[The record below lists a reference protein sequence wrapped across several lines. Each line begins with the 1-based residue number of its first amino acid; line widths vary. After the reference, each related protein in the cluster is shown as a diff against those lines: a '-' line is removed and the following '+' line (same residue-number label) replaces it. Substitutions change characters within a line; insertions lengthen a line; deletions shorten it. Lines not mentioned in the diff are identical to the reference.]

1 MKLSLVSLAI
11 LLSFVIVTGCT
22 RKPAQESLSK
32 AISES
37 EAPLPEITSE
47 SEEGFHDLVF
57 AIREHKQLSDGRQ
70 MILAAGIHKGTRVSF
85 EIYLDSGWRESPLD
99 KDVPLITYLGHVS
112 FHSVGAE
119 SDVFLHA
126 MDEIYGTSQ
135 SPKQMN
141 QATEFTALSLGGDPR
156 DLSKEIVKIKM
167 FFDSDAED
175 QYAEFF
181 TNIDLN
187 ARKLYISEKDEEYR
201 TAIIR
206 ALKKS

>member
-11 LLSFVIVTGCT
+11 LLSFAFVAGCT
-22 RKPAQESLSK
+22 RKPTQESLSK
-32 AISES
+32 VISKF

-47 SEEGFHDLVF
+47 STEGFHDLVF
-57 AIREHKQLSDGRQ
+57 AIREHKQLPDGRQ

-85 EIYLDSGWRESPLD
+85 EIYLGSGWRESPLD
-99 KDVPLITYLGHVS
+99 VDVPLTTYLGHMS
-112 FHSVGAE
+112 FRSVGAE

-126 MDEIYGTSQ
+126 MDEIYGTRQ

-141 QATEFTALSLGGDPR
+141 EATEFTALTLGGDPR
-156 DLSKEIVKIKM
+156 DLSKKMVKIKL
-167 FFDSDAED
+167 FFESDDED
-175 QYAEFF
+175 QYAEIF
-181 TNIDLN
+181 THIDLN
-187 ARKLYISEKDEEYR
+187 ARKLYINEKDEEYR